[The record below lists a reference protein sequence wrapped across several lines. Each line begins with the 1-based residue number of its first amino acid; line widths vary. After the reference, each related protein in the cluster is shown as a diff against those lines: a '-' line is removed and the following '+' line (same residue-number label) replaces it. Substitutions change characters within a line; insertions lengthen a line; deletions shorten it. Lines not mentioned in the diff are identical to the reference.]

1 MALINADITLE
12 DGIIIE
18 GRCIVPGD
26 IIKIE
31 VGKVMNC
38 DCILISG
45 DVMMNEAT
53 LTGESVPVPKSAMVE
68 LE

>member
-1 MALINADITLE
+1 
-12 DGIIIE
+12 
-18 GRCIVPGD
+18 
-26 IIKIE
+26 
-31 VGKVMNC
+31 MNC